1 MAEHFRGFSS
11 STKLTMTMSNTET
24 RDAGSWGERKASPL
38 LPLKSGTKMHYK
50 NTFNILV
57 QDVKEELESV
67 RNDITDLKTSIQFTQ
82 SKFDEAEKKLNAV
95 DRKVLT

>member
-1 MAEHFRGFSS
+1 MPDHGAKGKQRPSCPHRVGA
-11 STKLTMTMSNTET
+11 KV
-24 RDAGSWGERKASPL
+24 
-38 LPLKSGTKMHYK
+38 HYK

-67 RNDITDLKTSIQFTQ
+67 RNDINDLKTSIQFTQ
-82 SKFDEAEKKLNAV
+82 SKFDEAEKKLNAI